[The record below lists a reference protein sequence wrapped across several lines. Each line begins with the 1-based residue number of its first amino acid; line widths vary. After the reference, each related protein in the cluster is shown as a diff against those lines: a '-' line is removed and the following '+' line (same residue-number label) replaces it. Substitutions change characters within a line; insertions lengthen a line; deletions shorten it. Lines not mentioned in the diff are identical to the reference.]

1 MSRKK
6 RKEPESVLQG
16 AKMPGV
22 VEQLQPPGKKTSS
35 LITIPLALVG
45 IALIIFAM
53 VKLIKFAWF
62 F

>member
-1 MSRKK
+1 
-6 RKEPESVLQG
+6 VLQG

-22 VEQLQPPGKKTSS
+22 VEQLQPPGTKTSS